1 MSARRRCTCALR
13 SLRHAAS
20 LVPSL
25 SVLTLCFRFGRHS
38 DAVLDFTTRAKCSPA
53 LCKRVLSPRFLPQVN
68 HPFSL
73 QHVEFLLHF
82 PRNFSRRSLVPWGN
96 SMRQPKTSKTAVPA
110 TSSLHLSSLPPR
122 IPLKLTTRTP
132 APTAAVTAAGVTAGL
147 SRTSCSRDRVLACS
161 RVRVFACSRARVFAC
176 SRARVFACLRAR
188 VLACSRVCVLAC
200 SRARVFAC

>member
-1 MSARRRCTCALR
+1 M
-13 SLRHAAS
+13 
-20 LVPSL
+20 
-25 SVLTLCFRFGRHS
+25 
-38 DAVLDFTTRAKCSPA
+38 
-53 LCKRVLSPRFLPQVN
+53 LSPRFLPQVN

-161 RVRVFACSRARVFAC
+161 RV
-176 SRARVFACLRAR
+176 
-188 VLACSRVCVLAC
+188 CVLAC
-200 SRARVFAC
+200 LLVNSGQMSSHQKHCSTSPLKNVFVQWQAAEMPTPHPGRFVRVTRGLFRACCDVEVAAVPWLRFRSTCHRPEARLQRR